1 MSTNKKTL
9 PTPANQ
15 ECTFRELEQSGRR
28 CWQLVRTHTSQNSA
42 ARLAVAKFSES
53 ECLPAVKS
61 KRVERPGFKF
71 VQWPVA
77 SRRCMLGDKWIK
89 QVGRRTRLNGVVGSV
104 QASWF
109 VILGCDSGQSANC
122 SQESRGSSGLAK
134 QFYSV
139 HFIPRLWREFRKA
152 LAFP

>member
-15 ECTFRELEQSGRR
+15 ECTFRGLEQSGRR

-61 KRVERPGFKF
+61 KRVERPGFEF
-71 VQWPVA
+71 RSVA
-77 SRRCMLGDKWIK
+77 SSKSALHAWGQMDKAGWAENTFER
-89 QVGRRTRLNGVVGSV
+89 GGWERPGVVVRNIGV
-104 QASWF
+104 RF
-109 VILGCDSGQSANC
+109 GPIG
-122 SQESRGSSGLAK
+122 
-134 QFYSV
+134 
-139 HFIPRLWREFRKA
+139 
-152 LAFP
+152 